1 MYKSGKNHTQIT
13 CSFCGKPAEQVAKMI
28 SGANVHICNEC
39 VSACYN
45 LLLDDFAKD
54 ASKAKAEAAKA
65 PLPTPKELKA
75 HLDEFVIGQDDAKM
89 ALSVAVYNHYK
100 RLRSDEAN
108 AGKKSADD
116 VEIEKSNLLLVGP
129 TGSGKTL
136 LAQTLARFLN
146 VPFSIA
152 DATVLTE
159 AGYVGEDVENILV
172 RLLQAADYDVAR
184 AEHGIIFIDEID
196 KIARKTAN
204 PSITRDVSGEGVQ
217 QGLLKI
223 LEGTVAAV
231 PPKGGRKHPEQS
243 LVQINTKNILF
254 ICGGAFETLDKII
267 AHRVNKGGMG
277 FGADIRTEKDNSL
290 SELFKQLE
298 PDDLIHFGLM
308 PELVG
313 RLPVAVALQELD
325 AEALKRILTEPKN
338 AIVKQFVKLFQ
349 MDGIEL
355 SFTDDGISEIV
366 SFTVE
371 RKTGA
376 RGLRSIVERTLEKAM
391 FELPGS
397 GTKKLVVDG
406 DMVKKALERN
416 DEKNVA

>member
-1 MYKSGKNHTQIT
+1 MYKNGRNHTQIT
-13 CSFCGKPAEQVAKMI
+13 CSFCGKPAERVAKMI
-28 SGANVHICNEC
+28 SGANVHICNDC
-39 VSACYN
+39 VTACYN
-45 LLLDDFAKD
+45 LLLDDLAKE
-54 ASKAKAEAAKA
+54 ASKTTVEADNT

-75 HLDEFVIGQDDAKM
+75 HLDDFVIGQDDAKI

-100 RLRSDEAN
+100 RLRYKDAN
-108 AGKKSADD
+108 AGKEKDD
-116 VEIEKSNLLLVGP
+116 VEVEKSNLLLVGP

-184 AEHGIIFIDEID
+184 AERGIIFIDEID

-223 LEGTVAAV
+223 LEGTTAQV

-243 LVQINTKNILF
+243 LVQINTRNILF

-267 AHRVNKGGMG
+267 AHRVNQGGMG
-277 FGADIRTEKDNSL
+277 FGADIRSEKDNSL
-290 SELFKQLE
+290 SSLFKLLE
-298 PDDLIHFGLM
+298 PDDLIHFGLI

-313 RLPVAVALQELD
+313 RLPIVVSLEALD
-325 AEALKRILTEPKN
+325 ADALKRILTEPKN
-338 AIVKQFVKLFQ
+338 AITKQYTKLFK
-349 MDGIEL
+349 MDDIDL
-355 SFTDDGISEIV
+355 SFTDDGIAEIV
-366 SFTVE
+366 SFTME

-376 RGLRSIVERTLEKAM
+376 RGLRSVVERTLQKAM
-391 FELPGS
+391 YELPGS
-397 GTKKLVVDG
+397 KTKKLVVDA
-406 DMVKKALERN
+406 DLVKKALSQG
-416 DEKNVA
+416 DKK

>member
-1 MYKSGKNHTQIT
+1 MYKNGRNHTQIT
-13 CSFCGKPAEQVAKMI
+13 CSFCGKPAERVAKMI
-28 SGANVHICNEC
+28 SGANVHICNDC
-39 VSACYN
+39 VTACYN
-45 LLLDDFAKD
+45 LLLDDLAKE
-54 ASKAKAEAAKA
+54 ASKTTVEADNT

-75 HLDEFVIGQDDAKM
+75 HLDDFVIGQDDAKI

-100 RLRSDEAN
+100 RLRYKDAN
-108 AGKKSADD
+108 AGKEKDD
-116 VEIEKSNLLLVGP
+116 VEVEKSNLLLVGP

-184 AEHGIIFIDEID
+184 AERGIIFIDEID

-223 LEGTVAAV
+223 LEGTTAQV

-243 LVQINTKNILF
+243 LVQINTRNILF

-267 AHRVNKGGMG
+267 AHRVNQGGMG
-277 FGADIRTEKDNSL
+277 FGADIRSEKDNSL
-290 SELFKQLE
+290 SSLFKLLE
-298 PDDLIHFGLM
+298 PDDLIHFGLI

-313 RLPVAVALQELD
+313 RLPIVVSLEELD
-325 AEALKRILTEPKN
+325 ADALKRILTEPKN
-338 AIVKQFVKLFQ
+338 AITKQYTKLFK
-349 MDGIEL
+349 MDDIDL
-355 SFTDDGISEIV
+355 SFTDDGIAEIV
-366 SFTVE
+366 SFTME

-376 RGLRSIVERTLEKAM
+376 RGLRSVVERTLQKAM
-391 FELPGS
+391 YELPGS
-397 GTKKLVVDG
+397 KTTKLVVDA
-406 DMVKKALERN
+406 DLVNKALSQG
-416 DEKNVA
+416 DKK

>member
-1 MYKSGKNHTQIT
+1 MYKNGKNHTQIT

-45 LLLDDFAKD
+45 LLLDDFAKE
-54 ASKAKAEAAKA
+54 ASKARAETAQA

-100 RLRSDEAN
+100 RLRYQDVN
-108 AGKKSADD
+108 AGKKEKDD
-116 VEIEKSNLLLVGP
+116 VEVEKSNLLFVGP

-184 AEHGIIFIDEID
+184 AERGIIFIDEID

-223 LEGTVAAV
+223 LEGTTAQV

-243 LVQINTKNILF
+243 LVQINTRNILF

-267 AHRVNKGGMG
+267 AHRVNQGGMG
-277 FGADIRTEKDNSL
+277 FGADIRSEKDNSL
-290 SELFKQLE
+290 SKLFKLLE
-298 PDDLIHFGLM
+298 PDDLIRFGLI

-313 RLPVAVALQELD
+313 RLPVVVSLEELD
-325 AEALKRILTEPKN
+325 ANALKRILTEPKN
-338 AIVKQFVKLFQ
+338 AIVKQYVKLFK

-366 SFTVE
+366 NFTME

-376 RGLRSIVERTLEKAM
+376 RGLRSVVERTLQKAM
-391 FELPGS
+391 YELPGS
-397 GTKKLVVDG
+397 KTKRRVVDATLVKEALSQG
-406 DMVKKALERN
+406 DK
-416 DEKNVA
+416 KNVA

>member
-1 MYKSGKNHTQIT
+1 MYKNGRNHTQIT
-13 CSFCGKPAEQVAKMI
+13 CSFCGKPAERVAKMI
-28 SGANVHICNEC
+28 SGANVHICNDC
-39 VSACYN
+39 VTACYN
-45 LLLDDFAKD
+45 LLLDDLAKE
-54 ASKAKAEAAKA
+54 ASKTTVEADNT

-75 HLDEFVIGQDDAKM
+75 HLDDFVIGQDDAKI

-100 RLRSDEAN
+100 RLRYKDAN
-108 AGKKSADD
+108 AGKEKDD
-116 VEIEKSNLLLVGP
+116 VEVEKSNLLLVGP

-184 AEHGIIFIDEID
+184 AERGIIFIDEID

-217 QGLLKI
+217 QGLLTI
-223 LEGTVAAV
+223 LEGTTAQV

-243 LVQINTKNILF
+243 LVQINTRNILF

-267 AHRVNKGGMG
+267 AHRVNQGGMG
-277 FGADIRTEKDNSL
+277 FGADIRSEKDNSL
-290 SELFKQLE
+290 SSLFKLLE
-298 PDDLIHFGLM
+298 PDDLIHFGLI

-313 RLPVAVALQELD
+313 RLPIVVSLEELD
-325 AEALKRILTEPKN
+325 ADALKRILTEPKN
-338 AIVKQFVKLFQ
+338 AITKQYTKLFK
-349 MDGIEL
+349 MDDIDL
-355 SFTDDGISEIV
+355 SFTDDGIAEIV
-366 SFTVE
+366 SFTME

-376 RGLRSIVERTLEKAM
+376 RGLRSVVERTLQKAM
-391 FELPGS
+391 YELPGS
-397 GTKKLVVDG
+397 KTKKLVVDA
-406 DMVKKALERN
+406 DLVKKALSQG
-416 DEKNVA
+416 DKK